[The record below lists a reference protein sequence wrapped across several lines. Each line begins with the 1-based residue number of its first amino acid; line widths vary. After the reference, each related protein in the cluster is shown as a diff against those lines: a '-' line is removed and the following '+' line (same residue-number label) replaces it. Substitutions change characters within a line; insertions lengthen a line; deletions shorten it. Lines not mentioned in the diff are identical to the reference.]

1 MSALSVRIIAPIP
14 GKSVVG
20 IELPNKYMDTVNFRE
35 LIESDD
41 YVDSQS
47 PLTVVL
53 GKDISGK
60 PYIADLRSMPHLL
73 VAGTTGSGKSVCINS
88 IIASILFKT
97 SPDIV
102 KFVLIDPK
110 MVELSMYE
118 GIPHLAA
125 PVVTDTRNA
134 PNVLKNVVREM
145 ERRYQLLADKQY
157 RNIESYN
164 EISNEK

>member
-1 MSALSVRIIAPIP
+1 
-14 GKSVVG
+14 
-20 IELPNKYMDTVNFRE
+20 
-35 LIESDD
+35 
-41 YVDSQS
+41 
-47 PLTVVL
+47 
-53 GKDISGK
+53 
-60 PYIADLRSMPHLL
+60 MPHLL

-134 PNVLKNVVREM
+134 PNVLKNVVAGDGKAIPIVGR
-145 ERRYQLLADKQY
+145 
-157 RNIESYN
+157 
-164 EISNEK
+164 